1 MSMVINRRDL
11 DFLLNEVLDTER
23 LLNREKYAEHDLS
36 TLNAVLNTAHDIAE
50 DKFAPHADKSD
61 AEEPYFDGERVH
73 IIPEVADALET
84 LTIDAKSLAAAIARA
99 RVTTTCLAEVGQR
112 GENNLFLA
120 NATVYLEM
128 MGRIV
133 MSWIWLR
140 QAIVAVQAIGDVEG
154 EDKAF
159 YDGKIQACHYFI
171 RWELSKAQTEA
182 DLLESLD
189 STCLLMPEAAF

>member
-73 IIPEVADALET
+73 IIPEVADALASYV
-84 LTIDAKSLAAAIARA
+84 DAGFLAAPFDFDAGGMQLPWTI
-99 RVTTTCLAEVGQR
+99 
-112 GENNLFLA
+112 
-120 NATVYLEM
+120 
-128 MGRIV
+128 
-133 MSWIWLR
+133 
-140 QAIVAVQAIGDVEG
+140 
-154 EDKAF
+154 
-159 YDGKIQACHYFI
+159 IQACNAMFMSANASTAAYPFLAIAAGNVINAFGSQEQKKLYFEPIVEGRYFGTMCLSEPQAGSSLSDISTKAEPTDEGHYLI
-171 RWELSKAQTEA
+171 SGNK
-182 DLLESLD
+182 
-189 STCLLMPEAAF
+189 M